1 MFGLNKFE
9 DNGSF
14 VCGDLKIRLTG
25 KIKKIDKGQT
35 INGVSC
41 LGTQKIYQ
49 VHKDGVKLDLGYTT
63 WANGERDLRT
73 AYRVKGPVALRRL
86 ERGLRL
92 QINPPGNFGTGQNFD
107 YVILKQARIKNG
119 TFNKWSTLCKANRKS
134 LDKGSGLK
142 AFNILES
149 AGALYLG
156 TKEELFG
163 AKDRNRSFLCAKF
176 NKNDELFPIVAFVVT
191 RVLPLI
197 NQYTVH

>member
-1 MFGLNKFE
+1 MFSLNKFE

-14 VCGDLKIRLTG
+14 VCGDLTICPTD

-35 INGVSC
+35 IKGVSC
-41 LGTQKIYQ
+41 SGEQKIYE
-49 VHKDGVKLDLGYTT
+49 VRGEGVKLDLGYTT
-63 WANGERDLRT
+63 WANGERDIRT

-92 QINPPGNFGTGQNFD
+92 QINPSSNSGTGQNFD

-119 TFNKWSTLCKANRKS
+119 TFNKWSTLCKANKEG
-134 LDKGSGLK
+134 LDRGSGLDSFK
-142 AFNILES
+142 ILES
-149 AGALYLG
+149 AGAIYLG

-163 AKDRNRSFLCAKF
+163 ASDRNRSFLCAKF
-176 NKNDELFPIVAFVVT
+176 EKNDDFFPIVAFVVT

-197 NQYTVH
+197 NEYTVH